1 MLKMVL
7 YAALAATSTALR
19 TPISSRPR
27 TAAFAF
33 ATSSRRLYRST
44 PLQNQKSNIH
54 LDNAVFPLVS
64 RLDGLDKPTVW
75 HEFTPLALKHNAV
88 NLGQG
93 FPDWDPP
100 SFVVEAMR
108 QATDPSNGRHAN
120 QYARSYAHLPLA
132 NVLAEE
138 YSQRFGR
145 TINPETQIATAV
157 GCTNALY
164 CSLQGLVNPGDE
176 VVMLEPAFDIYMS
189 SVQMAG
195 GVAVYCPLRPSPDET
210 TMRSASL
217 HFTLD
222 LDELE
227 SKLSPRTKVL
237 LLNSPH
243 NPTGKMFSRQ
253 ELEGI
258 SKLLQKYPA
267 ITVLSDEVYEHIV
280 RMRKLVS
287 FTTNLDEVVICKPEM
302 YVLTRLPRVFLLHLG
317 F

>member
-1 MLKMVL
+1 MVF

-19 TPISSRPR
+19 TPVSSG
-27 TAAFAF
+27 TKIAAFAV
-33 ATSSRRLYRST
+33 AASSRRLYSST
-44 PLQNQKSNIH
+44 RLQDQESKNR
-54 LDNAVFPLVS
+54 LVDNAVFPLAS

-108 QATDPSNGRHAN
+108 QATDPSVGRHAN

-138 YSQRFGR
+138 YSKRFGR

-195 GVAVYCPLRPSPDET
+195 GVAVYCPLRPSTDES

-217 HFTLD
+217 HFTLN

-227 SKLSPRTKVL
+227 SKLTPRTKVL

-258 SKLLQKYPA
+258 SKLLQNYPA

-280 RMRKLVS
+280 RTVCESCYLS
-287 FTTNLDEVVICKPEM
+287 PQI
-302 YVLTRLPRVFLLHLG
+302 LTKSDSASQKC
-317 F
+317 